1 MIRALR
7 SLHVF
12 AAAISLFLGASVAPR
27 STLAAQPQAEVL
39 AGQLTALS
47 RSVAPAEAQRLAA
60 AAHSTS
66 ADLAARYRPVGPP
79 QLHNFLVNSGV
90 KKRGLCHHWARDLGE
105 SLAQLKL
112 RTLVLRWGIARAG
125 TLREHNAVVVTA
137 RGQPFSEGIVLDAWR
152 HSGRLFSGS
161 VATDKYPWRED
172 PQESFAPKSR
182 R

>member
-1 MIRALR
+1 MICAFR
-7 SLHVF
+7 SPRV
-12 AAAISLFLGASVAPR
+12 LGAALSVVLGVCVVPR
-27 STLAAQPQAEVL
+27 STVAAPPQGEVL

-60 AAHSTS
+60 TAHSTS
-66 ADLAARYRPVGPP
+66 ADLAVRYRPLGPP
-79 QLHNFLVNSGV
+79 QLHNFLVNSGI

-105 SLAQLKL
+105 QLAQLKL

-125 TLREHNAVVVTA
+125 TLREHNSVVVTA

-152 HSGRLFSGS
+152 HSGRLFSGP

-172 PQESFAPKSR
+172 AQESFAPRAR